1 MAYLVSLTESA
12 KQDLGHFDVHD
23 QRIIIAGILTHL
35 RLDAEVSTRK
45 KKLLQPNP
53 VSPWELRI
61 DRFRVFYSV
70 GEEANEVKIV
80 AVGHKEH
87 NLLIHPRK
95 DRLSYETHKL
105 R

>member
-35 RLDAEVSTRK
+35 RVDAEVSTRK
-45 KKLLQPNP
+45 KKLLQPNT
-53 VSPWELRI
+53 VSPWELRV

-70 GEEANEVKIV
+70 EEDNEVKVV

-87 NLLIHPRK
+87 TILFIRGKKVDL
-95 DRLSYETHKL
+95 
-105 R
+105 

>member
-1 MAYLVSLTESA
+1 MYTLIILYVLLDS
-12 KQDLGHFDVHD
+12 FN
-23 QRIIIAGILTHL
+23 RIVVAGMLTHL
-35 RLDAEVSTRK
+35 KVGAEVSARK

-70 GEEANEVKIV
+70 GENNEVKIV

-87 NLLIHPRK
+87 NLLIIRGK
-95 DRLSYETHKL
+95 QIEL
-105 R
+105 

>member
-1 MAYLVSLTESA
+1 MEYLVSLTENA

-35 RLDAEVSTRK
+35 RVDAEVSTRK
-45 KKLLQPNP
+45 KKLLQPNA
-53 VSPWELRI
+53 VSPWELRV

-70 GEEANEVKIV
+70 EEDNEVKVV

-87 NLLIHPRK
+87 NILFIRGKKVDL
-95 DRLSYETHKL
+95 
-105 R
+105 

>member
-1 MAYLVSLTESA
+1 MAYRISLTESA

-23 QRIIIAGILTHL
+23 QRIIVAGILTHL
-35 RLDAEVSTRK
+35 RVDAEVSTRK
-45 KKLLQPNP
+45 KKPLQPNA

-70 GEEANEVKIV
+70 EEDNEVKVV

-87 NLLIHPRK
+87 NVLFIRGEKVEL
-95 DRLSYETHKL
+95 
-105 R
+105 

>member
-1 MAYLVSLTESA
+1 MVYLVSLTESA

-23 QRIIIAGILTHL
+23 QRIIVARILTHL
-35 RLDAEVSTRK
+35 RMDAEVGTRQK
-45 KKLLQPNP
+45 KPLQPNP

-70 GEEANEVKIV
+70 EENNKVKIV

-87 NLLIHPRK
+87 NVLFIRGKKVEL
-95 DRLSYETHKL
+95 
-105 R
+105 

>member
-1 MAYLVSLTESA
+1 MTYQVSLTKSA
-12 KQDLGHFDVHD
+12 EQDLNHFDVHD
-23 QRIIIAGILTHL
+23 RRIIVAGILTHL
-35 RLDAEVSTRK
+35 KVGAEVSTRK

-70 GEEANEVKIV
+70 GENNEVKVV

-87 NLLIHPRK
+87 NVLFIRGKKIAL
-95 DRLSYETHKL
+95 
-105 R
+105 